1 MGVRT
6 RFRWYRPMES
16 NSIVNLCHLNESN
29 CKFNQPIFKIS
40 SGWIR
45 IFRKS
50 FICLSLYTLLIYVIR
65 TRTLFMSF
73 HFIGPYLLFQHIDLG
88 LIYQFFLPIPFRFFF
103 FSQEFGIFSH
113 LGFTYTTYIT
123 VKSEFFLFQYF
134 EAKDQITNLKKALG
148 CAIHMKEYTIMLYLV
163 NKILWSNN
171 EPF

>member
-103 FSQEFGIFSH
+103 FHKNSAYFHIQDLHIQHIS
-113 LGFTYTTYIT
+113 LSR
-123 VKSEFFLFQYF
+123 VNFFYF
-134 EAKDQITNLKKALG
+134 NILRQ
-148 CAIHMKEYTIMLYLV
+148 
-163 NKILWSNN
+163 KIRLQT
-171 EPF
+171 